1 MLISKQRWLDIA
13 NQADI
18 KIPDKGYILSYFI
31 GNIDGMRQFSAR
43 ISRESGMK
51 EVVIIKNLRDI
62 CSGRTR
68 RLDAGPAEFIS
79 LIANAGMV
87 ITDSFHATI
96 FSLIFHRPFWV
107 FTDVLDNS
115 KPNARIMDIL
125 SMAGMPDRMLTPD
138 THARADRNAPLDFA
152 DADRRLATYINQS
165 RQWLSDALSL

>member
-1 MLISKQRWLDIA
+1 MSC
-13 NQADI
+13 
-18 KIPDKGYILSYFI
+18 S
-31 GNIDGMRQFSAR
+31 FS
-43 ISRESGMK
+43 
-51 EVVIIKNLRDI
+51 
-62 CSGRTR
+62 
-68 RLDAGPAEFIS
+68 
-79 LIANAGMV
+79 
-87 ITDSFHATI
+87 